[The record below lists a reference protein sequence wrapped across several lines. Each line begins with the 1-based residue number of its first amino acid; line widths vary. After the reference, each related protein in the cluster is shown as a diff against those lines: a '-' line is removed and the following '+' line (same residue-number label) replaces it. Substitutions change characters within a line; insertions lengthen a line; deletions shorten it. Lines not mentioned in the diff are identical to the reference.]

1 MAHREDDI
9 QQDIEDTQRDM
20 DDTRSAMTEKLELLG
35 ERVRETAEGAQASV
49 EGIVE
54 NVIDTVDT
62 TVAAVK
68 QTVEGAQ
75 TSMEGIVEN
84 VRGTVGDTVE
94 AVQRTFDL
102 HHQMEQH
109 PWLLCGGAVL
119 VGYLLGSGSNRHL
132 ATTGFTYAPRFS
144 PASPIPAPPSESFT
158 SPNKPQQGF
167 ESGDLGWITDEIAA
181 LKSAAVGAVV
191 STLRGMFRQALPSP
205 TLPLTSTRTKQDSQS
220 SDPPALTPATIAGTP
235 INDTTIF

>member
-1 MAHREDDI
+1 MAHRTDDI

-35 ERVRETAEGAQASV
+35 ERVRETVEGAQTSV
-49 EGIVE
+49 EGMVE
-54 NVIDTVDT
+54 NVRDTVDT

-75 TSMEGIVEN
+75 ASMEGMVEN
-84 VRGTVGDTVE
+84 VKGTVGDTVE

-109 PWLLCGGAVL
+109 PWLMLSGSLLA
-119 VGYLLGSGSNRHL
+119 GYLLGSGGNGHTAAVGS
-132 ATTGFTYAPRFS
+132 ASEAKFS
-144 PASPIPAPPSESFT
+144 PASPIPALPSESFT
-158 SPNKPQQGF
+158 SPKPQQGTK
-167 ESGDLGWITDEIAA
+167 SGDLGWFTDEIAA

-205 TLPLTSTRTKQDSQS
+205 TLPLTSIRTKQDSQS
-220 SDPPALTPATIAGTP
+220 SDPPALTQATIAGTP
-235 INDTTIF
+235 INGTTIF